1 MTVSFNEDGTV
12 KAVKLGASDSDMD
25 TSFLALANTEAFLGQ
40 FAGKATPVEGI
51 DAVSGATIS
60 STAVINAVNEL
71 GAANAPA
78 AEAPAAEEGT
88 TVKAQGLTGSFPVT
102 VSFNEDGTVKS
113 VKLGASDSDMD
124 TSFLALVNTD
134 AFLGQFAGKATPV
147 EGIDAVS
154 GATISSTAIINAVN
168 AAAQQ

>member
-12 KAVKLGASDSDMD
+12 KAVTLGASDSDMD

-40 FAGKATPVEGI
+40 FAGK
-51 DAVSGATIS
+51 
-60 STAVINAVNEL
+60 
-71 GAANAPA
+71 
-78 AEAPAAEEGT
+78 
-88 TVKAQGLTGSFPVT
+88 TV
-102 VSFNEDGTVKS
+102 
-113 VKLGASDSDMD
+113 
-124 TSFLALVNTD
+124 
-134 AFLGQFAGKATPV
+134 PV